1 VSERGPGRPSA
12 RDSGSALLLDAH
24 NPSPGEVDFT
34 RFARAQKGD
43 ALLLS
48 ELSPTSASP
57 LLKRDASRCETLISI
72 RSTAAFDV
80 RAVHLCI
87 FACSSCFHDLALLD
101 HLNQLSST
109 SECRMPDASELASI
123 LFRRIA

>member
-1 VSERGPGRPSA
+1 MSERGQVAQA
-12 RDSGSALLLDAH
+12 RVLQVALLLDAQ
-24 NPSPGEVDFT
+24 NLSPGKSTSRVLT
-34 RFARAQKGD
+34 RAQEGD

-48 ELSPTSASP
+48 ELSPTPASP
-57 LLKRDASRCETLISI
+57 LLKRDASRCETVISI

-87 FACSSCFHDLALLD
+87 FACSSCFHHLALRD

-109 SECRMPDASELASI
+109 SECKMPDASELPSI
-123 LFRRIA
+123 LSRRIA